1 LICDSDVPVGLY
13 TRKGAKGRTMYFRN
27 GKMISERS
35 YKASKART
43 RSTRKGQV
51 RKTARRAYTKTRGK
65 RMARRKNFDLNIVDT
80 ASAVLIGSALL
91 TTAGGG
97 SGNPIAEARIGA
109 WESSLK
115 DLAGN
120 IRNKSVQNYVAK
132 VAIGTVLA
140 KGAAKALKVRKIG
153 GIKNVFSLTV

>member
-1 LICDSDVPVGLY
+1 
-13 TRKGAKGRTMYFRN
+13 MYFRD
-27 GKMISERS
+27 GKLISEKS

-51 RKTARRAYTKTRGK
+51 RKTARRAYTKTRGRK
-65 RMARRKNFDLNIVDT
+65 MRKNFDLNIVDT

-91 TTAGGG
+91 TTAAGG
-97 SGNPIAEARIGA
+97 SGNPIAEAKIGA
-109 WESSLK
+109 WEFALK
-115 DLAGN
+115 DLATN
-120 IRNKSVQNYVAK
+120 IRTKAVQNYVAK

-153 GIKNVFSLTV
+153 GIKNIFSLTV

>member
-1 LICDSDVPVGLY
+1 VGLY
-13 TRKGAKGRTMYFRN
+13 TRKGANGRRMYFRD
-27 GKMISERS
+27 GKLISKKS
-35 YKASKART
+35 YDASRKRRG
-43 RSTRKGQV
+43 RSTRKGMR
-51 RKTARRAYTKTRGK
+51 RKTARRAYTGNPRRK
-65 RMARRKNFDLNIVDT
+65 MRKNFDLNIVDT

-97 SGNPIAEARIGA
+97 SGNPIAEARVGS
-109 WESSLK
+109 WENSLK

-120 IRNKSVQNYVAK
+120 IRNKKVQNYVAK

-153 GIKNVFSLTV
+153 GIKNIFSLTV